1 MDFLQL
7 DVFTDHAYQGNP
19 LAVFPDAGSLSGE
32 QMQSIAREMNLSET
46 AFVTGAH
53 VDGYEVRIFT
63 PATELEFAGHPTIGA
78 TWALRHLGR
87 LEGDVAIQRSAAG
100 ETTVRKSGDLLW
112 FERSGSAE
120 PDRDDRAGLASAFGI
135 EPSDIGFS
143 WDGIELGPAF
153 ADAGLYQFMVPLA
166 DVDVL
171 GRSSPDPG
179 LLAEA
184 GLDGAYCF
192 APSAPGEL
200 RARGYWPGFGL
211 MEDPAT
217 GSAAAGLGIYLAD
230 RVGAIDVSVLQGVEM
245 GRPCHMGLRSE
256 GGRVEVGGEC
266 RLVLE
271 GRLTTLP

>member
-1 MDFLQL
+1 MEFLQV
-7 DVFTDHAYQGNP
+7 DVFTDHPYEGNP

-53 VDGYEVRIFT
+53 GDGYEVRIFT
-63 PATELEFAGHPTIGA
+63 PASELEFAGHPTIGT

-100 ETTVRKSGDLLW
+100 ETTVRRSGDSLW

-120 PDRDDRAGLASAFGI
+120 PDREDRAALASALGI

-143 WDGIELGPAF
+143 WDGTELAPAF
-153 ADAGLYQFMVPLA
+153 ADAGLQQLMVPLK
-166 DVDVL
+166 DVGVL

-184 GLDGAYCF
+184 GLGGAYCF

-200 RARGYWPGFGL
+200 RARGYWPGFGV

-230 RVGAIDVSVLQGVEM
+230 RLGVVDVSVIQGVEM
-245 GRPCHMGLRSE
+245 DRPCHMGLRSE
-256 GGRVEVGGEC
+256 EGRVAVGGEC

>member
-7 DVFTDHAYQGNP
+7 DVFTDRAYAGNP
-19 LAVFPDAGSLSGE
+19 LAVFPDAGTLSGE

-46 AFVTGAH
+46 SFVTGAH
-53 VDGYEVRIFT
+53 GDGYTVRIFT
-63 PATELEFAGHPTIGA
+63 PAMELEFAGHPTIGT
-78 TWALRHLGR
+78 TWVLRHLGR
-87 LEGDVAIQRSAAG
+87 LEAEVAIQRSAAG

-112 FERSGSAE
+112 FERSGSVE
-120 PDRDDRAGLASAFGI
+120 PDREDGAALASALGV
-135 EPSDIGFS
+135 ESSEIGFS
-143 WDGIELGPAF
+143 WDGHELAPAF
-153 ADAGLYQFMVPLA
+153 SNAGLSQLMVPLK
-166 DVDVL
+166 DVTVL

-200 RARGYWPGFGL
+200 RARGYWPGFGV

-217 GSAAAGLGIYLAD
+217 GSAAAGLGIYLAA
-230 RVGAIDVSVLQGVEM
+230 RVGAVDVSVLQGVEM
-245 GRPCHMGLRSE
+245 GRPCRIGLRAEE
-256 GGRVEVGGEC
+256 GTVSVGGEC

-271 GRLTTLP
+271 GRLTALP

>member
-7 DVFTDHAYQGNP
+7 DVFTDRAYSGNP
-19 LAVFPDAGSLSGE
+19 LAVFPDAGGISTE

-46 AFVTGAH
+46 SFVTGAH
-53 VDGYEVRIFT
+53 GDGYEVRIFT
-63 PATELEFAGHPTIGA
+63 PATELEFAGHPTIGT

-87 LEGDVAIQRSAAG
+87 LEGEVVIQRSAAG

-120 PDRDDRAGLASAFGI
+120 SDREDPAALASALGI

-143 WDGIELGPAF
+143 WDGTVLAPAF
-153 ADAGLYQFMVPLA
+153 ADAGLHQLMVPLR
-166 DVDVL
+166 DVGVL
-171 GRSSPDPG
+171 GRSWPDPG

-184 GLDGAYCF
+184 GFDGAYCF

-200 RARGYWPGFGL
+200 RARGYWPGFGV

-217 GSAAAGLGIYLAD
+217 GSAVAGLGIYLAD
-230 RVGAIDVSVLQGVEM
+230 RVGAVDVSVLQGVEM
-245 GRPCHMGLRSE
+245 GRPCQMGLRAEAGTVS
-256 GGRVEVGGEC
+256 VGGEC